1 LEDGTVGDRDHKTA
15 LYDQFA
21 RVVCWSKTRLR
32 GLTWFSCGRLVFG
45 VFVECPPRMLRRG
58 ILSVWTGNGITFG
71 SSSGAGRPTP
81 LPWWL
86 RAVL

>member
-58 ILSVWTGNGITFG
+58 GASGFSVGKGV
-71 SSSGAGRPTP
+71 SLAG
-81 LPWWL
+81 L
-86 RAVL
+86 RGWQAA